1 MVTTKFPFPNAIF
14 LYSLLAIA
22 SSLILTPFSIYLAWK
37 FHLIDRPSKLA
48 HKIHKN
54 PTPLAGGTALMLSL
68 VILYFLLGLWS
79 DHFAAVLIFAA
90 TIIYLFGLVDDFH
103 GLSALPKLTGQILA
117 SGVLILSNASVH
129 FIESIS
135 LPYLPAVVVTWL
147 DVGLTLFWLIGVTNA
162 MNMIDSMDGIAI
174 GISGI
179 AFLFFILITS
189 LSGQIHLTEI
199 SILLLGI
206 TVGIYFFNVTPARLF
221 LGDSGSQTF
230 GFLIAA
236 IAMEYAPVG
245 LSPISSWFVP
255 ILLVGMPIFD
265 TSLVVFSRMRR
276 GIPVYKANLDHTYHR
291 LVALGLDGRRAVLTI
306 HLAAILLSL
315 IAFVTFYLSPLLAN
329 IVFAGLLVLG
339 VIMIF
344 YLDRHWTTELM

>member
-1 MVTTKFPFPNAIF
+1 MIDNPRKF
-14 LYSLLAIA
+14 
-22 SSLILTPFSIYLAWK
+22 
-37 FHLIDRPSKLA
+37 A
-48 HKIHKN
+48 HKVHSF
-54 PTPLAGGTALMLSL
+54 PTPLAGGTSL
-68 VILYFLLGLWS
+68 ILCLIFLFLLLGLWH
-79 DHFAAVLIFAA
+79 DEFTRALVLAAGIVYI
-90 TIIYLFGLVDDFH
+90 FGLVDDIR

-117 SGVLILSNASVH
+117 SAVLILSNASVH

-135 LPYLPAVVVTWL
+135 LPFLPAIVVTWL

-162 MNMIDSMDGIAI
+162 MNMIDSMDGIAV

-179 AFLFFILITS
+179 VFLFFVLVTS
-189 LSGQIHLTEI
+189 LSGQMYLTEI
-199 SILLLGI
+199 SIILLGI

-221 LGDSGSQTF
+221 LGDSGSQAF

-276 GIPVYKANLDHTYHR
+276 GIPIYKANLDHTYHR
-291 LVALGLDGRRAVLTI
+291 LVKLGLDGRRAVLTI
-306 HLAAILLSL
+306 HLTAILLSL
-315 IAFVTFYLSPLLAN
+315 IAFVTFYLPPLVAN
-329 IVFAGLLVLG
+329 IIFG
-339 VIMIF
+339 VILLGGGIAIY
-344 YLDRHWTTELM
+344 YLDRQWSVRSL